1 MKFVMTELPR
11 EAVLIHVRLNDDRH
25 GARAETSAERCKHD
39 LDVVLGE
46 HPPIIPSGR
55 YNARMTFYT
64 AKGDDG
70 TTGLLGEGRVM
81 KYDARIEAIG
91 TVDEST
97 AALGLARAQC
107 LDPRSGPILLEAQR
121 DLYKLMAEV
130 AATPENAERFRG
142 IDATRVKW
150 LEEQTDELSKVI
162 EMPKEFILPGDSL
175 AGAALSLARAIIRRA
190 ERRVVEMFDTD
201 GLSNPDLQ
209 RYLNRLSSLCFVLEL
224 LENKAAGHKTT
235 LAKL

>member
-1 MKFVMTELPR
+1 M
-11 EAVLIHVRLNDDRH
+11 I
-25 GARAETSAERCKHD
+25 
-39 LDVVLGE
+39 LGQ
-46 HPPIIPSGR
+46 HLSDYTRPHFANG
-55 YNARMTFYT
+55 YNARMSFYT

-107 LDPRSGPILLEAQR
+107 LDPRSGLILLEAQR

-142 IDATRVKW
+142 IDDSRVKW
-150 LEEQTDELSKVI
+150 LEGQTDELSKVV

-175 AGAALSLARAIIRRA
+175 AGAALSLARSIIRRA

-224 LENKAAGHKTT
+224 LENEAAGRKTT
-235 LAKL
+235 LAKE